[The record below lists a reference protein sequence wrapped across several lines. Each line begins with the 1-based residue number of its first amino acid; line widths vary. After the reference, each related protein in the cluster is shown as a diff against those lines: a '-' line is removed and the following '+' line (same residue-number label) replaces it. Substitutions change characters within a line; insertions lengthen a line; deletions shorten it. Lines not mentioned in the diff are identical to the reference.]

1 MHMKE
6 QLALAE
12 IERAQIAL
20 AEAYKTV
27 GGADNKR
34 DRLKAFVRSIFPA
47 MADLGDLAGA
57 DPAYVSYSMDSV
69 LQDIDTAFD
78 GAVET
83 EDAAEPRIDPVRE
96 YGTYRTV
103 GGHVYG

>member
-20 AEAYKTV
+20 SEAYKTI
-27 GGADNKR
+27 GGAENKR
-34 DRLKAFVRSIFPA
+34 DRLKAFVRAIFPA

-57 DPAYVSYSMDSV
+57 DPAYVAYSMDSV
-69 LQDIDTAFD
+69 LQDIDDAFCD
-78 GAVET
+78 VVDA
-83 EDAAEPRIDPVRE
+83 EDASEPRIDPVRE
-96 YGTYRTV
+96 WGTFNVMNGRV
-103 GGHVYG
+103 A

>member
-20 AEAYKTV
+20 SEAYKTV
-27 GGADNKR
+27 GGAENKR
-34 DRLKAFVRSIFPA
+34 DRLKAFVSAIFPA
-47 MADLGDLAGA
+47 MAQLADQAGA
-57 DPAYVSYSMDSV
+57 DAAYVVYGLPAT
-69 LQDIDTAFD
+69 LQDIDVAFED
-78 GAVET
+78 AVDV

-96 YGTYRTV
+96 WGTLRTV
-103 GGHVYG
+103 GGRVYG

>member
-1 MHMKE
+1 MRMKE

-20 AEAYKTV
+20 SEAYKTI
-27 GGADNKR
+27 GGAENKR

-57 DPAYVSYSMDSV
+57 DPAYVAYSMDSV
-69 LQDIDTAFD
+69 LQDIDVAFD
-78 GAVET
+78 DAVEA
-83 EDAAEPRIDPVRE
+83 EEANEPRIDPVKE
-96 YGTYRTV
+96 WGTLRAV
-103 GGHVYG
+103 GGRVYG

>member
-1 MHMKE
+1 MRMKE

-20 AEAYKTV
+20 SEAYKTI

-57 DPAYVSYSMDSV
+57 DPAYVAYSMDSV

-78 GAVET
+78 EAVEA

-96 YGTYRTV
+96 WSTYNVMNGRV
-103 GGHVYG
+103 A

>member
-1 MHMKE
+1 MRMKE

-20 AEAYKTV
+20 SEAYKTI
-27 GGADNKR
+27 GGAENKR
-34 DRLKAFVRSIFPA
+34 DRLKAFVSAIFPA
-47 MADLGDLAGA
+47 MADLGDLDGA
-57 DPAYVSYSMDSV
+57 DPAYVAYSMDSV
-69 LQDIDTAFD
+69 LQDIDVAFD
-78 GAVET
+78 DVVEAD
-83 EDAAEPRIDPVRE
+83 DAAEPRIDPVHE

>member
-1 MHMKE
+1 MRMKE

-20 AEAYKTV
+20 SEAYKTI
-27 GGADNKR
+27 GGAENKR
-34 DRLKAFVRSIFPA
+34 DRLKAFVSAIFPA
-47 MADLGDLAGA
+47 MADLAAQAGA
-57 DPAYVSYSMDSV
+57 DAAYVAV
-69 LQDIDTAFD
+69 GLEATLQDIDVAFD
-78 GAVET
+78 EAVEA
-83 EDAAEPRIDPVRE
+83 ENAAEPRIDPVRE

>member
-1 MHMKE
+1 MRMKE

-20 AEAYKTV
+20 SEAYKTI
-27 GGADNKR
+27 GGAENKR

-57 DPAYVSYSMDSV
+57 DPAYVAYSMESV
-69 LQDIDTAFD
+69 LQDIDVAFD
-78 GAVET
+78 DVVEA
-83 EDAAEPRIDPVRE
+83 DATAEPRIDPVRE
-96 YGTYRTV
+96 WGTLSVMNGRV
-103 GGHVYG
+103 A

>member
-1 MHMKE
+1 MRMKE

-20 AEAYKTV
+20 SEAYKTI
-27 GGADNKR
+27 GGAENKR

-57 DPAYVSYSMDSV
+57 DPAYVEYHLDTV
-69 LQDIDTAFD
+69 LQDIDDAFCD
-78 GAVET
+78 VVEA
-83 EDAAEPRIDPVRE
+83 EDAAEPRVDPVRE
-96 YGTYRTV
+96 WGTFNVMNGRV
-103 GGHVYG
+103 A